1 LEFIFLHSVYT
12 YGTDKEVLAYSSFA
26 GTITSIILAL
36 IAIIWGFVQTIT
48 QQNSAVELGKQIDS
62 LKDAGKN
69 VTGSAEAL
77 TEGLTHL
84 SNVAKKLED
93 IGEVVT
99 ASQKGITDV
108 SGMMGD
114 LIKAQEKIRP
124 IVDTPDTTT
133 AIDANTL
140 VQWITA
146 ANIGATNSIYCLYKL
161 DSKKLDRAAV
171 GKLLNEAFHAA
182 RPGGDKFDLSDYFR
196 GHVAATSGLLKA
208 MGLLQIDNQDIAQLS
223 PTLKE
228 ALATY
233 FSKEDPKELGYP
245 TDSYEAFNHL
255 KKYFANS

>member
-1 LEFIFLHSVYT
+1 MESGTPKSTREWFYLIAVVVLLEFIFLHSVYT

-99 ASQKGITDV
+99 ASQKGI
-108 SGMMGD
+108 
-114 LIKAQEKIRP
+114 
-124 IVDTPDTTT
+124 
-133 AIDANTL
+133 
-140 VQWITA
+140 
-146 ANIGATNSIYCLYKL
+146 
-161 DSKKLDRAAV
+161 
-171 GKLLNEAFHAA
+171 
-182 RPGGDKFDLSDYFR
+182 
-196 GHVAATSGLLKA
+196 
-208 MGLLQIDNQDIAQLS
+208 
-223 PTLKE
+223 
-228 ALATY
+228 
-233 FSKEDPKELGYP
+233 
-245 TDSYEAFNHL
+245 
-255 KKYFANS
+255 